1 MYLCVCMHLKLERSK
16 PSLLHI
22 KAQETDEK
30 ELRNKTDEHKK
41 IRSVNCVREEDK
53 PARRSCEKC
62 RDLVTLETE
71 EK

>member
-41 IRSVNCVREEDK
+41 IRSVNCVRE
-53 PARRSCEKC
+53 
-62 RDLVTLETE
+62 
-71 EK
+71 